1 MRVQDTR
8 INYVEQHVE
17 TMGLDSS
24 KLENLRVSASN
35 SSPMADTLDLCAR
48 YTDAATLEA
57 TVPKLLQLIK
67 SGLGLNT
74 RSVSGSNPKNALDC
88 SLNDRPSRPALEC
101 LLRLA

>member
-1 MRVQDTR
+1 MQDSR

-17 TMGLDSS
+17 AMGLDSS

-57 TVPKLLQLIK
+57 LVPRLLQLIK

-74 RSVSGSNPKNALDC
+74 RCLSAIIRMLLAAASWMKGHSAC
-88 SLNDRPSRPALEC
+88 S
-101 LLRLA
+101 

>member
-1 MRVQDTR
+1 MRVQNSQ

-17 TMGLDSS
+17 TIVGLDSS

-57 TVPKLLQLIK
+57 TVPRLLQLIK

-74 RSVSGSNPKNALDC
+74 RSVQGATL
-88 SLNDRPSRPALEC
+88 RMPSIA
-101 LLRLA
+101 A